1 MKLASLYSGGKDSTY
16 ALYWALQNGHDVK
29 YLVNVKSKNKE
40 SYMFHIPNVELTS
53 LVSETTGI
61 PLVEVFTEGEKEKE
75 VEDLKE
81 ALSKLDIDG
90 VVCGALASEYQKER
104 VDRICKE
111 IGIESIAPLWH
122 IDQETILR
130 DTSKLFDVRIV
141 GVYAYGLG
149 KEWLGKKID
158 DSNIEELLKIMSKY
172 QINKAFEGGEAETFV
187 FDAPFFKEKIEVIE
201 SEIEWDGISGTYY
214 VKKAKLTPK
223 K

>member
-53 LVSETTGI
+53 LIAETTGI

-104 VDRICKE
+104 VDRICRE
-111 IGIESIAPLWH
+111 LGIESLAPLWH
-122 IDQETILR
+122 IEQETILR
-130 DTSKLFDVRIV
+130 DTAKLFDVRIV

-158 DSNIEELLKIMSKY
+158 DSNIEELLKIMEKY
-172 QINKAFEGGEAETFV
+172 EINRAFEGGEAETFV
-187 FDAPFFKEKIEVIE
+187 FDAPFFKEKLEVIE
-201 SEIEWDGISGTYY
+201 SEIEWDGISGTYHI
-214 VKKAKLTPK
+214 KKAKLVPK
-223 K
+223 E

>member
-81 ALSKLDIDG
+81 ALSNLDIDG

-111 IGIESIAPLWH
+111 LGIESIAPLWH
-122 IDQETILR
+122 IEQETILR
-130 DTSKLFDVRIV
+130 DTAKLFDVRIV

-158 DSNIEELLKIMSKY
+158 DSNIEQLLKIMSKY

-223 K
+223 D